1 VTVRAQ
7 VIGPRY
13 PHATDNG
20 EHWLGAQFLVLGG
33 VTARTRQMAQLWGGR
48 SVFQQFTQGGC
59 SGLMQG
65 GPQGGFHGLQIRSTA
80 FVTLGEDATQQLV
93 YFARDLLMDCSS
105 RFFYSS
111 VQPPRCCSTG
121 RSAQIF
127 SLIRTKSSLSFW
139 S

>member
-1 VTVRAQ
+1 
-7 VIGPRY
+7 
-13 PHATDNG
+13 
-20 EHWLGAQFLVLGG
+20 
-33 VTARTRQMAQLWGGR
+33 MALLWGGS

-59 SGLMQG
+59 CGLMQG
-65 GPQGGFHGLQIRSTA
+65 GPQGGFHGLQIRSAA

-105 RFFYSS
+105 RFFSCS

-121 RSAQIF
+121 RSSQIF